1 MATWSKAT
9 SGKTSCK
16 AIGKLTAAAALAT
29 LALFSVPASAQLV
42 LFAQAGRAHKY
53 GNSLAPYV
61 QSPQG
66 IVDRMLELADL
77 RPNETLFDLGS
88 GDGRVLITAV
98 ERFHAKAVGVELS
111 EKLVQSTN
119 DRIQRLGLQSVA
131 RVIHGDLMDVDL
143 SPADVVTIYLMTD
156 SNAKLRPN
164 LERYLRPGAR
174 VVSHDYPVPGWQPKH
189 VEKALDGEKHVI
201 YLYLL
206 PQAKK

>member
-1 MATWSKAT
+1 MAMRN
-9 SGKTSCK
+9 
-16 AIGKLTAAAALAT
+16 LTTAVALAALAV
-29 LALFSVPASAQLV
+29 ASVPASAQTI
-42 LFAQAGRAHKY
+42 LFAQNSRTQKY

-61 QSPQG
+61 VSPQG
-66 IVDRMLELADL
+66 VVDRMLELADL
-77 RPNETLFDLGS
+77 RPSETLYDLGS

-111 EKLVQSTN
+111 ERLVRSTN
-119 DRIQRLGLQSVA
+119 ERIQRLGLQNLA
-131 RVIHGDLMDVDL
+131 RVIHGDLMDIDL

-164 LERYLRPGAR
+164 LERYLKSGAR

-189 VEKALDGEKHVI
+189 VERALDGEKHVI

>member
-1 MATWSKAT
+1 MAIWGKA
-9 SGKTSCK
+9 
-16 AIGKLTAAAALAT
+16 AWNLTAAAALAAFA
-29 LALFSVPASAQLV
+29 LASVPASAQI
-42 LFAQAGRAHKY
+42 LFAQNSRPPKY
-53 GNSLAPYV
+53 SNSLAPYV
-61 QSPQG
+61 VSPQG
-66 IVDRMLELADL
+66 VVDRMLELADL
-77 RPNETLFDLGS
+77 RPNETLYDLGS

-119 DRIQRLGLQSVA
+119 ERIRRLGLQSVA

-174 VVSHDYPVPGWQPKH
+174 VVSHDYPVPGWQPKQ
-189 VEKALDGEKHVI
+189 VERALDGEKHII